1 MNHHV
6 IEFRPAAR
14 KALRHI
20 VARDRARILK
30 AIEGL
35 ADDPYP
41 HGREKLSGG
50 EGLWRIRVGDYRVI
64 YTVVQKRLVVVVV
77 MIGHR
82 REIYR

>member
-1 MNHHV
+1 MNRYV
-6 IEFRPAAR
+6 VEFRPAAR
-14 KALRHI
+14 KMLRNV

-30 AIEGL
+30 AIEAL

-41 HGREKLSGG
+41 HGREKLSGQ

-64 YTVVQKRLVVVVV
+64 YTVVQKRLLVVVV

-82 REIYR
+82 REVYR